1 MLRSRV
7 SLRLLAAT
15 LLVLAVPVALPG
27 TATAAPLHA
36 APSGSCPGSQAYPP
50 TADATVEA
58 SSTAPAA
65 GASIEVSGVHYCGNE
80 DVTITIAGKTAG
92 TAHTDAQGSFDPEVV
107 VPGPSGAKQ
116 LCGVGASGL
125 AADADCL
132 TLTVQTAGG
141 QAEPASG
148 GTAFTGADIALI
160 VAVAVLLLAGGVA
173 FSTAGRRRRKS
184 TTSG

>member
-1 MLRSRV
+1 MRRALSWLGV
-7 SLRLLAAT
+7 LT
-15 LLVLAVPVALPG
+15 LVALTAVALPD
-27 TATAAPLHA
+27 AAAAAPLHT

-50 TADATVEA
+50 TPDATVEA
-58 SSTAPAA
+58 SSTAPAT
-65 GASIEVSGVHYCGNE
+65 GASIEVSGVHYCGDE
-80 DVTITIAGKTAG
+80 DVTITIAGKKVG
-92 TAHTDAQGSFDPEVV
+92 TAHTDAQGSFDPKVV

-116 LCGVGASGL
+116 LCGIGASGL
-125 AADADCL
+125 AADANCL

-148 GTAFTGADIALI
+148 GTAFTGADVALI

-184 TTSG
+184 NAPG